1 MKLHT
6 ICSFLFSQK
15 VGNDD
20 ANEGGS
26 ADDKAGDGLGSRL
39 EASEAVV
46 RQESASLARTSM
58 SAPIDEKSTQSDD
71 SDEDSSEEEYH
82 SFESDSD
89 DETSPEHLTEAE
101 KRQEHEAR
109 ELERRRV
116 LEAAGLILK
125 KEQGGPPPRPPRRRS
140 AKKRRTPPQTPG
152 RKHSVLSLSPEKS
165 LPATPEPE
173 AISTRDSILH
183 VDDAFDRYEAY
194 LMNKDNRVSVS
205 SFDSAPLSPGL
216 PPSMS
221 PVPSKEIEAKSHLNF
236 LNFLGRKTPV
246 TDAEKPRL
254 QISAPM
260 PISSSNSV
268 GSPTRDNSPAFGS
281 VGAVSVIYL
290 FYTDPKVLLL

>member
-1 MKLHT
+1 
-6 ICSFLFSQK
+6 
-15 VGNDD
+15 
-20 ANEGGS
+20 
-26 ADDKAGDGLGSRL
+26 
-39 EASEAVV
+39 
-46 RQESASLARTSM
+46 M
-58 SAPIDEKSTQSDD
+58 SAPIDEESTQSDD

-116 LEAAGLILK
+116 LEAAGLILRKNRAVRHHDHLDGDLQRSDGRLPKRPGENTQCYRYLLK
-125 KEQGGPPPRPPRRRS
+125 KLTS
-140 AKKRRTPPQTPG
+140 N
-152 RKHSVLSLSPEKS
+152 S
-165 LPATPEPE
+165 EPE

-236 LNFLGRKTPV
+236 LNFLGRKTPSYRRGEAS
-246 TDAEKPRL
+246 TTNICTNA
-254 QISAPM
+254 
-260 PISSSNSV
+260 
-268 GSPTRDNSPAFGS
+268 
-281 VGAVSVIYL
+281 Y
-290 FYTDPKVLLL
+290 